1 MGYFTINL
9 PNYKKGDVRF
19 GPVKKMKTLSHR
31 FRRKNFEAE
40 QPAYI
45 VKVDVGLVN
54 ERIYY
59 LLKSKDGCWLDDM
72 QSDALAIIKNRIDE
86 YEQRLSFVKPVKQK
100 DVYSE
105 RNVLN

>member
-1 MGYFTINL
+1 MPNKLINQKHMGYFTINL
-9 PNYKKGDVRF
+9 SNYKKADVRY

-59 LLKSKDGCWLDDM
+59 LLKTKDGCWLDEL
-72 QSDALAIIKNRIDE
+72 QSDTSAVIKNKIDE
-86 YEQRLSFVKPVKQK
+86 YEQRLTVCKTGQA
-100 DVYSE
+100 
-105 RNVLN
+105 

>member
-9 PNYKKGDVRF
+9 PDYKKGDVRC
-19 GPVKKMKTLSHR
+19 GPVKKMKTISHR

-59 LLKSKDGCWLDDM
+59 LLKTTDGYWHDEMQTDM
-72 QSDALAIIKNRIDE
+72 LAVIKNKIDE
-86 YEQRLSFVKPVKQK
+86 YEQRLLTCKTA
-100 DVYSE
+100 
-105 RNVLN
+105 NA

>member
-1 MGYFTINL
+1 MGYFTISL
-9 PNYKKGDVRF
+9 PNYKKADVRY

-59 LLKSKDGCWLDDM
+59 LIKTKDGYWLDEM
-72 QSDALAIIKNRIDE
+72 QNEALAVIKNKIDE
-86 YEQRLSFVKPVKQK
+86 YEQRLTVCKTGQA
-100 DVYSE
+100 
-105 RNVLN
+105 

>member
-9 PNYKKGDVRF
+9 PDYKKGDVRF
-19 GPVKKMKTLSHR
+19 GPIKKMKTISHR
-31 FRRKNFEAE
+31 FRRRNFEAE

-59 LLKSKDGCWLDDM
+59 LLKTTDGSWHDEM
-72 QSDALAIIKNRIDE
+72 QTEMLAVIKNKIDE
-86 YEQRLSFVKPVKQK
+86 YEQRLVTCKPAN
-100 DVYSE
+100 D
-105 RNVLN
+105 

>member
-9 PNYKKGDVRF
+9 PDYKKGDVRF
-19 GPVKKMKTLSHR
+19 GPIKKMKTLTHR

-45 VKVDVGLVN
+45 VKVEVGLVN

-59 LLKSKDGCWLDDM
+59 LLKTKDGCWHDEL
-72 QSDALAIIKNRIDE
+72 QSDVSSVIKAKIDE
-86 YEQRLSFVKPVKQK
+86 YEQQLTVCKTGQA
-100 DVYSE
+100 
-105 RNVLN
+105 

>member
-9 PNYKKGDVRF
+9 PNYKKADVRY

-59 LLKSKDGCWLDDM
+59 LLKTKDGCWLDEL
-72 QSDALAIIKNRIDE
+72 QSDVSSVIKSKIDE
-86 YEQRLSFVKPVKQK
+86 YEQRLT
-100 DVYSE
+100 VYKTGQA
-105 RNVLN
+105 

>member
-1 MGYFTINL
+1 MGYFTISL
-9 PNYKKGDVRF
+9 PDYKKGDVRY
-19 GPVKKMKTLSHR
+19 GPIKKMKTISHR

-59 LLKSKDGCWLDDM
+59 LLKTRDGYWQDEM
-72 QSDALAIIKNRIDE
+72 QSEMLAVIKSKIDE
-86 YEQRLSFVKPVKQK
+86 YEHRLLACKPA
-100 DVYSE
+100 
-105 RNVLN
+105 NA

>member
-19 GPVKKMKTLSHR
+19 GPVKKMKTISHR
-31 FRRKNFEAE
+31 FRRKNFESD

-45 VKVDVGLVN
+45 VKVDFGLVN

-59 LLKSKDGCWLDDM
+59 LLKSKDGFWLDEL
-72 QSDALAIIKNRIDE
+72 QNEATSVIKNKIDE
-86 YEQRLSFVKPVKQK
+86 YEHRLT
-100 DVYSE
+100 
-105 RNVLN
+105 RA

>member
-19 GPVKKMKTLSHR
+19 GPVKKMKTISHR
-31 FRRKNFEAE
+31 FRRRNFENE

-45 VKVDVGLVN
+45 VKVDFGLVN

-59 LLKSKDGCWLDDM
+59 LLKSKEGFWLDEL
-72 QSDALAIIKNRIDE
+72 QNEATSEIKSKIDE
-86 YEQRLSFVKPVKQK
+86 YERRLT
-100 DVYSE
+100 
-105 RNVLN
+105 RA

>member
-9 PNYKKGDVRF
+9 PDYKKADVRY

-45 VKVDVGLVN
+45 VKVDFGLVN
-54 ERIYY
+54 ERFYY
-59 LLKSKDGCWLDDM
+59 LVKNKDGDWLDEL
-72 QSDALAIIKNRIDE
+72 QSDALAVIKNKIDE
-86 YEQRLSFVKPVKQK
+86 YELQLTVCKIGQA
-100 DVYSE
+100 
-105 RNVLN
+105 